1 MVSARTKYLSHTILS
16 CVALPAIVWVMGN
29 GVVLGLMSGV
39 ITAPSGNECAFV
51 SEPMCFSLQLAVKAF
66 FAMFFAYGSVVA
78 WADLINGRRAG
89 NPDDSGLAALFR
101 SNFLIERTWLAL
113 PICVVAVATMWIFGY
128 L

>member
-1 MVSARTKYLSHTILS
+1 
-16 CVALPAIVWVMGN
+16 MGS

-39 ITAPSGNECAFV
+39 TTAPSGNECTFA
-51 SEPMCFSLQLAVKAF
+51 SEPMCFFLQLVVKAF

-113 PICVVAVATMWIFGY
+113 PIGILGFAAVWLY
-128 L
+128 RSL